1 MTRQIKKNW
10 LNGFEVETFVS
21 FEPQSQYLGDTE
33 YIFKLEGVLLAAQS
47 VLPPY

>member
-21 FEPQSQYLGDTE
+21 FEPQSYLEDTE
-33 YIFKLEGVLLAAQS
+33 YIFKLEGVLLAGPP
-47 VLPPY
+47 VLPAY